1 MPVEGSVGWS
11 VDRMVGQGDGWCACR
26 VKLAKFEIHWGRI
39 DSFDLGRV
47 GVAKVFDFMK
57 FVNTFPIVCSIYIV
71 TAHMYAHPE
80 HCVE

>member
-1 MPVEGSVGWS
+1 MLVGSSWPNLKSIGA
-11 VDRMVGQGDGWCACR
+11 DG
-26 VKLAKFEIHWGRI
+26 I

-57 FVNTFPIVCSIYIV
+57 LVNTFPIVCSIYIV
-71 TAHMYAHPE
+71 TAHMYAHQE